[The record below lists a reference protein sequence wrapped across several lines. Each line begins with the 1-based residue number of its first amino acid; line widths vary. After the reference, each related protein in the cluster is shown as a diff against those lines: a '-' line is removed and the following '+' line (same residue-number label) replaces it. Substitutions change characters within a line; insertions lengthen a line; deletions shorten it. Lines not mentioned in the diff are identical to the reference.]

1 MDVFSGQGDQIELI
15 PFALSQARL
24 VGIDVN
30 DLSGRLV
37 FIRSKDPS
45 QYQTFY
51 WSLDKFL
58 SLNLRNVEVIK
69 IPPK

>member
-1 MDVFSGQGDQIELI
+1 MLWPKTAKSVHILDVFSGQGDQIELI

-37 FIRSKDPS
+37 FIRSKDPR
-45 QYQTFY
+45 QY
-51 WSLDKFL
+51 
-58 SLNLRNVEVIK
+58 
-69 IPPK
+69 